1 MPIDWA
7 DRATTPFFIVA
18 VAFGGLVA
26 IAVWIDLLF
35 RVTLLP

>member
-1 MPIDWA
+1 MPIDWT

-26 IAVWIDLLF
+26 IAVWLDLLF